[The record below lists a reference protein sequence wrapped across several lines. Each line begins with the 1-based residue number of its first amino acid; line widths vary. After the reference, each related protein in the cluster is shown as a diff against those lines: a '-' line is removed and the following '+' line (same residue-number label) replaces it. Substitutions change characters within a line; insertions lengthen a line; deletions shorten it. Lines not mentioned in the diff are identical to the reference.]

1 MNLSKKALIAAAVT
15 GVLPAASQAADL
27 NVNLVLN
34 PSFENVTGRD
44 AADWTGNVTTYMY
57 SQNYTGPAPPGAGN
71 FYWNGG
77 GADPLAF
84 QILDLAGNA
93 AIIDAGLLN
102 YSLSAFFSTY
112 LLQQDYGTV
121 RALFL
126 DASNAQLGS
135 VSIGGAT
142 FVANLPA
149 GTGDLRD
156 WGQDMTSGLIP
167 IGTRGVRLE
176 LDGEKEP
183 NVGNVADP
191 YIDLVNFQIAPVPEP
206 STWAVLGLGAVL
218 GGWRVW
224 RRRS

>member
-1 MNLSKKALIAAAVT
+1 MNFSKKALIAAAVT

-102 YSLSAFFSTY
+102 YSLSAFQH
-112 LLQQDYGTV
+112 LPAAAGLRHM

-126 DASNAQLGS
+126 DVPTHNWAAYPLAAPRRREPARRNWRSPRLGTGHDLRLMPS
-135 VSIGGAT
+135 GT
-142 FVANLPA
+142 QRPA
-149 GTGDLRD
+149 GTR
-156 WGQDMTSGLIP
+156 
-167 IGTRGVRLE
+167 RGKGAER
-176 LDGEKEP
+176 G
-183 NVGNVADP
+183 GVADP
-191 YIDLVNFQIAPVPEP
+191 SSTGEFQIAPVPEP
-206 STWAVLGLGAVL
+206 STRSVGLGAVL
-218 GGWRVW
+218 ALARLATTQL
-224 RRRS
+224 RH